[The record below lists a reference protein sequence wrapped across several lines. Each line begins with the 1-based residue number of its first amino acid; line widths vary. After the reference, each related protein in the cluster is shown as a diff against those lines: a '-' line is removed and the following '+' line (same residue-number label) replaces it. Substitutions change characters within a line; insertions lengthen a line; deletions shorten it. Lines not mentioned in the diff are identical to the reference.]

1 MKKAIVIG
9 ATSGI
14 GKALARVLA
23 KENYSVGITG
33 RRTHLLQE
41 LKNENPSAFFDY
53 TIDNSDLTT
62 VKEKLESLQQQ
73 LGEIDLIVLSA
84 GVGFENPDFEFEKE
98 TQTIQTNVLGFTAVA
113 EWAYSLFTKQKKG
126 HLVVISSIAGL
137 RGNPDATSYFAS
149 KAYQINFTEGLQK
162 KAILSKLPITI
173 TDCRPGFVATKMAL
187 GDGIFWMASPER
199 AAHQIYTAI
208 KSKRKVA
215 YITKRW
221 YLIALLLKCAPKFL
235 YAKYN

>member
-14 GKALARVLA
+14 GKAIALLLV

-33 RRTHLLQE
+33 RRSHLL
-41 LKNENPSAFFDY
+41 NEIKSSKPTAFFDC

-62 VKEKLESLQQQ
+62 VKTKLDSLHQQI
-73 LGEIDLIVLSA
+73 GEIDLIILSS
-84 GVGFENPDFEFEKE
+84 GVGFENPNFDLDKE
-98 TQTIQTNVLGFTAVA
+98 LETIQTNITGFTAVA
-113 EWAYSLFTKQKKG
+113 EWAYALFLKQKKG

-149 KAYQINFTEGLQK
+149 KAYQINFTEGLRK
-162 KAILSKLPITI
+162 KAILSKFPIYI
-173 TDCRPGFVATKMAL
+173 TDCRPGFVETKMAL
-187 GDGIFWMASPER
+187 GDGVFWMASPEK
-199 AAHQIYTAI
+199 AAHQIYKAI
-208 KSKRKVA
+208 KTKQKVA

-221 YLIALLLKCAPKFL
+221 YFIALLLKCTPKFI
-235 YAKYN
+235 YDKFN